1 MSETSFG
8 ERTKPIGSAQALQA
22 NRYAVCVS
30 GSYEP
35 PGQFVP
41 PEAVPVVNVPSGP
54 SILLSAGGVN
64 TPPNLYFDAMALA
77 FSLISGVKS
86 ARSLSRTP
94 LRLYAGGFDGIG

>member
-1 MSETSFG
+1 MSETPLGDS
-8 ERTKPIGSAQALQA
+8 TSPMGSMHELHA
-22 NRYAVCVS
+22 YTYTVCVS

-94 LRLYAGGFDGIG
+94 LRLYAGG